1 MLTIGLTSA
10 QTAGLTSIPLVCPSA
25 ALLVGFPNCS
35 ASIANAVIA
44 ISAADGSNT
53 TYSKTS
59 TLFDSGTP
67 DMILAPPNDVT
78 LPTTTGTNVLANN
91 EKVLVTLPN
100 RGVHLPSAHQLPEGL
115 GEATRQRRS
124 EGGRGVRFK
133 AHHSAIGIEART
145 PERHCVR
152 GLLY

>member
-100 RGVHLPSAHQLPEGL
+100 SYEFSYSTTPTGVDETVVIVTG
-115 GEATRQRRS
+115 T
-124 EGGRGVRFK
+124 GRNIVGIDFFK
-133 AHHSAIGIEART
+133 NHD
-145 PERHCVR
+145 
-152 GLLY
+152 